1 MPKNKFQEVIF
12 TIIMVFVMV
21 YAMICY
27 NIVLNTG
34 TMTNETFLLAFHE
47 LTFMGPIAFILDFFI
62 IGGLAKKI
70 AFGIVDMRRDNPF
83 HLVLAISAVSVAFM
97 CPCMSFAAT
106 VLIKHAPASQIIP
119 TWLQTTAMN
128 FPMAFFWQIF
138 YAGPFVR
145 FIFGKLFP
153 EKESAQT
160 SQGVAA
166 RTVAM
171 EAAPD
176 RKKPGLLDRIADHLR
191 RYWQLWILSA
201 PALFFVG
208 LFSYVP
214 MWGIQLAFREF
225 DPTKGLTGGKFV
237 GFKYFLEFFH
247 NPLFG
252 EIMTNTIRIS
262 LWTLVMGFI
271 FPIIL
276 ALLINQIGSKKIK
289 GFVQT
294 ITYMPHFISVVVIVS
309 MLNIFLTPGTGILG
323 RFFGEESLMGSTSAI
338 TAVYWIS
345 EVWQHVGWNS
355 IIYLA
360 ALAGVN
366 TSLYEAAKIDGA
378 GRLQLIRYVDIPAIM
393 PTCAILLIMNM
404 GSVLNV
410 GFDKIYLMQN
420 SLNMPATEVI
430 ATYTYKIG
438 IINGQYSYSTAIGLF
453 NTLVNFI
460 FLITANAIAKRVSDT
475 SIF

>member
-1 MPKNKFQEVIF
+1 MHKHRK
-12 TIIMVFVMV
+12 
-21 YAMICY
+21 A
-27 NIVLNTG
+27 
-34 TMTNETFLLAFHE
+34 LLH
-47 LTFMGPIAFILDFFI
+47 GPWRWKRLPTARNQVCSIAS
-62 IGGLAKKI
+62 
-70 AFGIVDMRRDNPF
+70 PTT
-83 HLVLAISAVSVAFM
+83 S
-97 CPCMSFAAT
+97 AAT
-106 VLIKHAPASQIIP
+106 GSCGSSPL
-119 TWLQTTAMN
+119 
-128 FPMAFFWQIF
+128 
-138 YAGPFVR
+138 
-145 FIFGKLFP
+145 
-153 EKESAQT
+153 
-160 SQGVAA
+160 
-166 RTVAM
+166 
-171 EAAPD
+171 
-176 RKKPGLLDRIADHLR
+176 
-191 RYWQLWILSA
+191 
-201 PALFFVG
+201 VG
-208 LFSYVP
+208 LFAYVP

-237 GFKYFLEFFH
+237 GLKYFNEFFH

-252 EIMTNTIRIS
+252 EIMTNTVRIS

-294 ITYMPHFISVVVIVS
+294 VTYMPHFISVVVIVS
-309 MLNIFLTPGTGILG
+309 MLNIFLSPGSGILG
-323 RFFGEESLMGSTSAI
+323 RFFGDESLMGSTSAI

-360 ALAGVN
+360 ALAGVD

-378 GRLQLIRYVDIPAIM
+378 GRLQLIRYVDLPAIM

-453 NTLVNFI
+453 NTLVNFV

>member
-1 MPKNKFQEVIF
+1 M
-12 TIIMVFVMV
+12 
-21 YAMICY
+21 
-27 NIVLNTG
+27 
-34 TMTNETFLLAFHE
+34 
-47 LTFMGPIAFILDFFI
+47 
-62 IGGLAKKI
+62 
-70 AFGIVDMRRDNPF
+70 
-83 HLVLAISAVSVAFM
+83 
-97 CPCMSFAAT
+97 
-106 VLIKHAPASQIIP
+106 
-119 TWLQTTAMN
+119 
-128 FPMAFFWQIF
+128 
-138 YAGPFVR
+138 
-145 FIFGKLFP
+145 
-153 EKESAQT
+153 SAQT

-323 RFFGEESLMGSTSAI
+323 RFFGDESLMGSTSAI

-355 IIYLA
+355 IIYS
-360 ALAGVN
+360 N
-366 TSLYEAAKIDGA
+366 EK
-378 GRLQLIRYVDIPAIM
+378 P
-393 PTCAILLIMNM
+393 
-404 GSVLNV
+404 
-410 GFDKIYLMQN
+410 
-420 SLNMPATEVI
+420 
-430 ATYTYKIG
+430 
-438 IINGQYSYSTAIGLF
+438 
-453 NTLVNFI
+453 
-460 FLITANAIAKRVSDT
+460 
-475 SIF
+475 

>member
-1 MPKNKFQEVIF
+1 M
-12 TIIMVFVMV
+12 
-21 YAMICY
+21 
-27 NIVLNTG
+27 
-34 TMTNETFLLAFHE
+34 
-47 LTFMGPIAFILDFFI
+47 
-62 IGGLAKKI
+62 
-70 AFGIVDMRRDNPF
+70 
-83 HLVLAISAVSVAFM
+83 
-97 CPCMSFAAT
+97 
-106 VLIKHAPASQIIP
+106 
-119 TWLQTTAMN
+119 
-128 FPMAFFWQIF
+128 
-138 YAGPFVR
+138 
-145 FIFGKLFP
+145 
-153 EKESAQT
+153 SAQT

-323 RFFGEESLMGSTSAI
+323 RFFGDESLMGSTSAI

-378 GRLQLIRYVDIPAIM
+378 GRLQLIR
-393 PTCAILLIMNM
+393 
-404 GSVLNV
+404 SVLIV

>member
-1 MPKNKFQEVIF
+1 M
-12 TIIMVFVMV
+12 
-21 YAMICY
+21 
-27 NIVLNTG
+27 
-34 TMTNETFLLAFHE
+34 
-47 LTFMGPIAFILDFFI
+47 
-62 IGGLAKKI
+62 
-70 AFGIVDMRRDNPF
+70 
-83 HLVLAISAVSVAFM
+83 
-97 CPCMSFAAT
+97 
-106 VLIKHAPASQIIP
+106 
-119 TWLQTTAMN
+119 
-128 FPMAFFWQIF
+128 
-138 YAGPFVR
+138 
-145 FIFGKLFP
+145 
-153 EKESAQT
+153 SAQT

-176 RKKPGLLDRIADHLR
+176 RKNQVCSIVSPTFTSLLAVVDSFRSGIVLRKIVLLRADVGH
-191 RYWQLWILSA
+191 
-201 PALFFVG
+201 PARL
-208 LFSYVP
+208 
-214 MWGIQLAFREF
+214 REF

-237 GFKYFLEFFH
+237 GFKYFLDFFH

-323 RFFGEESLMGSTSAI
+323 RFFGDESLMGSTSAI

-360 ALAGVN
+360 ALAGVD

-378 GRLQLIRYVDIPAIM
+378 GRFATDSLRRY
-393 PTCAILLIMNM
+393 
-404 GSVLNV
+404 
-410 GFDKIYLMQN
+410 
-420 SLNMPATEVI
+420 SLRSCRHARFC
-430 ATYTYKIG
+430 
-438 IINGQYSYSTAIGLF
+438 SS
-453 NTLVNFI
+453 
-460 FLITANAIAKRVSDT
+460 
-475 SIF
+475 

>member
-1 MPKNKFQEVIF
+1 M
-12 TIIMVFVMV
+12 
-21 YAMICY
+21 
-27 NIVLNTG
+27 
-34 TMTNETFLLAFHE
+34 
-47 LTFMGPIAFILDFFI
+47 
-62 IGGLAKKI
+62 
-70 AFGIVDMRRDNPF
+70 
-83 HLVLAISAVSVAFM
+83 
-97 CPCMSFAAT
+97 
-106 VLIKHAPASQIIP
+106 
-119 TWLQTTAMN
+119 
-128 FPMAFFWQIF
+128 
-138 YAGPFVR
+138 
-145 FIFGKLFP
+145 
-153 EKESAQT
+153 
-160 SQGVAA
+160 
-166 RTVAM
+166 
-171 EAAPD
+171 
-176 RKKPGLLDRIADHLR
+176 
-191 RYWQLWILSA
+191 WILSA

-323 RFFGEESLMGSTSAI
+323 RFFGDESLMGSTSAI